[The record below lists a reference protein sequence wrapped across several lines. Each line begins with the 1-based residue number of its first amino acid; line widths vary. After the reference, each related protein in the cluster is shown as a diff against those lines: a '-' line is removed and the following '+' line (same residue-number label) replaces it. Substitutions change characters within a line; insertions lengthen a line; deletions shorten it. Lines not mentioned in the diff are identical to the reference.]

1 MPDLTDT
8 PGIHHVTGIA
18 GAAADNAAFYAGTL
32 GLRFLTRTVNF
43 EDMLA
48 YHLYYGAP
56 DGRPGSVLTFFPYG
70 EAADPGRVGKPQP
83 AATALA
89 VPEGSLDYWADR
101 LRDRGVA
108 VEGPTDRF
116 DERALRFA
124 DPDGTRLELVTTG
137 SSVPPETEGP
147 VPEAHGIRGI
157 SGVSLLS
164 VNPYATAGALETL
177 GFERVGQEGDRVRY
191 RATGEARRAV
201 GTDGA
206 NGETTAPAR
215 IVDVLDR
222 SADFGRE
229 GPGTYHHLAVR
240 APDVE
245 ELYAWHDLF
254 REREYDVSRVKD
266 RHFFHSL
273 YVREPGGIL
282 IEIATDPTPGEGV
295 ARGPRG
301 DEGLYLPPRFA
312 EDRDLIEDQ
321 LPPIDLP
328 AEVHRP

>member
-18 GAAADNAAFYAGTL
+18 GAAAENAAFYAGTL

-70 EAADPGRVGKPQP
+70 DAADPGRVGKPQP
-83 AATALA
+83 AAAALA

-108 VEGPTDRF
+108 VEGPTERF
-116 DERALRFA
+116 DERVLRFA
-124 DPDGTRLELVTTG
+124 DPDGTRLELATAE
-137 SSVPPETEGP
+137 SAVPPETEGP
-147 VPEAHGIRGI
+147 VPEAHGIRGVA
-157 SGVSLLS
+157 GVSLLS

-177 GFERVGQEGDRVRY
+177 GFERVGQAGDRVRY
-191 RATGEARRAV
+191 RATGEARS
-201 GTDGA
+201 GG
-206 NGETTAPAR
+206 GAPAR

-222 SADFGRE
+222 NADFGRE

-240 APDVE
+240 ASAVE

-254 REREYDVSRVKD
+254 RERDYDVSRVKD

-282 IEIATDPTPGEGV
+282 IEIATDPAPGEGV

-312 EDRDLIEDQ
+312 DDRALIEDQ
-321 LPPIDLP
+321 LPDLDLP
-328 AEVHRP
+328 PEARRP